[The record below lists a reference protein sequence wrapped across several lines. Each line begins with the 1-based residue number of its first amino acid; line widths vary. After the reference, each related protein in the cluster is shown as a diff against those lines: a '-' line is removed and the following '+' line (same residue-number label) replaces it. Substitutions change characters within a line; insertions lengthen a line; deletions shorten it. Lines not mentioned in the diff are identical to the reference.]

1 MKKYFFAVYDDK
13 DRIISTF
20 ENYNELLDYFVGKK
34 YDTLRHAIYRDERI
48 RYKENWYKIYKV
60 VKDEL

>member
-1 MKKYFFAVYDDK
+1 MKKYFFAVYDNK

-34 YDTLRHAIYRDERI
+34 YDTLRNAICRDERI

>member
-20 ENYNELLDYFVGKK
+20 ENYNELLDYFDGKK
-34 YDTLRHAIYRDERI
+34 YDTLRHAICRDERI
-48 RYKENWYKIYKV
+48 RYKKNWYKIYKV
-60 VKDEL
+60 VKNGK